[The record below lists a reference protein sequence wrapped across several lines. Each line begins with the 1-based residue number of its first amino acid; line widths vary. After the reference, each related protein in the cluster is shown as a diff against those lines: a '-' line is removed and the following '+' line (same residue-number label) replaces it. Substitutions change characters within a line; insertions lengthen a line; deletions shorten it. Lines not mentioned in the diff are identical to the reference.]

1 MDHFKYKKL
10 DWQTAPAHWIMA
22 KMGKTVLRPGGLQ
35 ATDWLIT
42 NGNITDKDIVEI
54 APGLGITASRL
65 IQKKPKSYAAL
76 DKEEAAAQT
85 TIERLNSLGYKNAN
99 ISIGDAQN
107 LPFDNES
114 KDLIIGEAML
124 SMQPKNIKEKIFSE
138 VYRVLKNNGQYCIH
152 ELVIEPKDIDLNIAA
167 QIAKDLSQKIKV
179 SVQFHTTDGWTELL
193 EKSGFK
199 VVEYKILP
207 MHLLEPKRL
216 IQDEGLVGTLKFIFN
231 VLTHKQARKR
241 LFNLKNTFKKNNQHL
256 NAIAIIAEKQTGE

>member
-10 DWQTAPAHWIMA
+10 DFQTAPAHWVMA

-35 ATDWLIT
+35 ATDWLIE
-42 NGNITDKDIVEI
+42 NGNITKKDIVEI

-65 IQKKPKSYAAL
+65 ILKEPESYAAV
-76 DKEEAAAQT
+76 DQEAAAAET
-85 TIERLNSLGYKNAN
+85 TIQRLHSLGYKNTD
-99 ISIGDAQN
+99 ITIGDAQN

-114 KDLIIGEAML
+114 KDFIIGEAML
-124 SMQPKNIKEKIFSE
+124 SMQPKNVKEKIFSE

-152 ELVIEPKDIDLNIAA
+152 ELVIEPKDIDPNIAA
-167 QIAKDLSQKIKV
+167 QIAKDLSQRIKV
-179 SVQFHTTDGWTELL
+179 SVQFHTIDGWVALL
-193 EKSGFK
+193 EAAGFK
-199 VVEYKILP
+199 VINYKILP

-216 IQDEGLVGTLKFIFN
+216 IQDEGLRGALKFIFN

-241 LFNLKNTFKKNNQHL
+241 LLNLKKTFKKHNQHL